1 MAITRYAG
9 DRFYGLDAEKNTLLS
24 QVLDGAIYK
33 ASDTLFE
40 YLKVNGYWYLSGGA
54 GNTGLSGGVN
64 YFFNESIASGV
75 GSYKQL
81 SRTITSTGEVIVTTA
96 LTTLQQRF

>member
-9 DRFYGLDAEKNTLLS
+9 DRFYGLDAEKDVLLS

-40 YLKVNGYWYLSGGA
+40 YLKINGYWIRAVEKLELLYR
-54 GNTGLSGGVN
+54 
-64 YFFNESIASGV
+64 
-75 GSYKQL
+75 K
-81 SRTITSTGEVIVTTA
+81 
-96 LTTLQQRF
+96 